1 LSRAAFQEV
10 LTDILESEDTMS
22 GISTVPSPEQL
33 ALLSQ
38 AIQDVARVRRLSGA
52 DVDDFAQSVHVRFL
66 ERNYD
71 IFDRFEGRSSM
82 RTYLMVVVSRML
94 LDWRNALYGKW
105 RPSNAAVRLGGHA
118 IELERLMSR
127 DGYSK
132 DEAAEMLRTMKEGAP
147 ALCALQDLADQLPN
161 RPRRRTVSDKALC
174 DVEGRGFEDPVEADE
189 GRKAERKMRTA
200 LAAALRQLS
209 SDDRWLIRARYVQ
222 HRSVHAVAQ
231 SLQIDPKS
239 LYRRYER
246 LLRTLRTALAQ
257 TGIARPALTSRCG
270 VRRPA
275 RGPVLSRTSA

>member
-1 LSRAAFQEV
+1 
-10 LTDILESEDTMS
+10 MS
-22 GISTVPSPEQL
+22 GTSTVPSPEQL

-38 AIQDVARVRRLSGA
+38 AIRDVAWVRRLSGT

-82 RTYLMVVVSRML
+82 RTYLMVVVGRML
-94 LDWRNALYGKW
+94 IDWRNGLYGKW
-105 RPSNAAVRLGGHA
+105 RPSSTAVSLGEHA
-118 IELERLMSR
+118 VDFERLVSR
-127 DGYSK
+127 DGYSRS
-132 DEAAEMLRTMKEGAP
+132 EAAEILRTRQGAP
-147 ALCALQDLADQLPN
+147 SLAALHGLAEQLPN

-174 DVEGRGFEDPVEADE
+174 DVEGRGFEDPIEAE
-189 GRKAERKMRTA
+189 EARKEERKMRRA
-200 LAAALRQLS
+200 LATALRQLS
-209 SDDRWLIRARYVQ
+209 SDDRWLIRARYIQ

-231 SLQIDPKS
+231 SLKIDPKG

-257 TGIARPALTSRCG
+257 AGVAGPAIAMQYGA
-270 VRRPA
+270 RRPA

>member
-1 LSRAAFQEV
+1 
-10 LTDILESEDTMS
+10 MS
-22 GISTVPSPEQL
+22 GIPTVPSPEQL

-38 AIQDVARVRRLSGA
+38 AIRDVARVRRLSGA

-94 LDWRNALYGKW
+94 LDWRNSVYGKW
-105 RPSNAAVRLGGHA
+105 RPSSAAVSLGGHA
-118 IELERLMSR
+118 VDLERLMSR
-127 DGYSK
+127 DGYSR
-132 DEAAEMLRTMKEGAP
+132 DEAAEIVRTREGAP
-147 ALCALQDLADQLPN
+147 SLSALHGLAELLPN
-161 RPRRRTVSDKALC
+161 RQRRRAVSDKALC
-174 DVEGRGFEDPVEADE
+174 DVEGGGFEDPVEAEE
-189 GRKAERKMRTA
+189 GRTAQRRMRTA

-222 HRSVHAVAQ
+222 HRSVHAVAE
-231 SLQIDPKS
+231 SLQINPKG

-246 LLRTLRTALAQ
+246 LLRTLRATLAQAGVAGPALA
-257 TGIARPALTSRCG
+257 SRCG

-275 RGPVLSRTSA
+275 RGPMLSRTSA